1 MEPLYVDVEAGV
13 IRCKWCKQ
21 HWKGATEVK
30 VVNQHCKRSAFH
42 KEKNRVLGIPGWQ
55 WVVLLYSH
63 TKRISVFLKQETVEF
78 CTQS

>member
-42 KEKNRVLGIPGWQ
+42 KEKNRVLGIPD
-55 WVVLLYSH
+55 
-63 TKRISVFLKQETVEF
+63 ISSTTQGVQDIRRFLS
-78 CTQS
+78 C

>member
-42 KEKNRVLGIPGWQ
+42 KEEKNRVLGIPD
-55 WVVLLYSH
+55 
-63 TKRISVFLKQETVEF
+63 ISSTTQGVQDIRHFLS
-78 CTQS
+78 C